1 MNGFTLDRAILEKN
15 IAFIRE
21 EYLRVKAA
29 RDCLIAQAG
38 SRSDDAGTIL
48 KTYDNIIRELNYL
61 LQYSYDAEY

>member
-1 MNGFTLDRAILEKN
+1 MNGFTLHRAILEKN

-21 EYLRVKAA
+21 EYSRVKAA

>member
-1 MNGFTLDRAILEKN
+1 MNGFTLDREILEKN

-21 EYLRVKAA
+21 EYSRVKAA

-38 SRSDDAGTIL
+38 GRSDDAGTIL